1 MSHQAGSSQAGPS
14 RAGRAKRN
22 SRVAESDSEDEGSP
36 VLEHGRKKRRVI
48 AETQEAQESEDGDGD
63 SGLNEL
69 GSDDGTARVKGK
81 GRANGNGHLEDGD
94 DDEDDEDED
103 GDQEMI
109 GQANGDEGALAIRPE
124 YDRDPKDKY
133 VQLPANDTRA
143 LKADGQLCRRCYRP
157 NQMQGLHDL
166 RPGRVPP
173 RPTSQYDSRSERY
186 RKEYHRRGD
195 SDRSRFSAKG
205 ERRLTVE

>member
-1 MSHQAGSSQAGPS
+1 MSYQAGSSQAGPS

-22 SRVAESDSEDEGSP
+22 SRVAESDSEEEASP

-48 AETQEAQESEDGDGD
+48 AETQQAQESEDGDGD
-63 SGLNEL
+63 SDLNEL
-69 GSDDGTARVKGK
+69 GSDDETSRVKGK
-81 GRANGNGHLEDGD
+81 GRANGNGHLEDGS
-94 DDEDDEDED
+94 DDEDED
-103 GDQEMI
+103 GDEEMN
-109 GQANGDEGALAIRPE
+109 GQANGDERALAFRPE

-133 VQLPANDTRA
+133 VHLSANGPRA

-173 RPTSQYDSRSERY
+173 RPPSQYDPRSERY
-186 RKEYHRRGD
+186 R
-195 SDRSRFSAKG
+195 
-205 ERRLTVE
+205 